1 MPSIKELQ
9 AGLISG
15 RWTSVDLV
23 EMYLER
29 INQFSRYNAMIFVKD
44 RESLLSEAASLDKE
58 RASWGIYSASPSSED
73 LLATPQGGVEGKKL
87 HGIPIIVK
95 DNICTSDMPTTAGA
109 LALKGAESGFDAEIV
124 RKLRNAGAI
133 ILGKSNLTEMAN
145 FVDTHHTWGWSY
157 MGGQTMN
164 GISGSFHASGSS
176 SGSACAVALGI
187 CPCSIGTE
195 THGSIIC
202 PSVEQGIV
210 GIKPSRGLC
219 SNAGIIPISTSFDTA
234 GPMGRTVEDVAVV
247 LEALSNS
254 DEKFSDL
261 NAYSI
266 KGTRAGVALKC
277 IQEISDNDSAHVVYN
292 LMKLVGELHTLG
304 CTPVHEILEDKIL
317 SKLPHINHKSISA
330 LEKALNEDYYYLNKC
345 EFKDGLADIL
355 TKFHN
360 VPSNVRDLASL
371 IAFNREHPEALN
383 LMTKKQETL
392 IESNDTNG
400 IADTKYKPSLERVTA
415 SSKSV
420 IDHIFKDGFDFLVTA
435 FIGPDGPAIYDLA
448 VMSGSPIITIPL
460 GRFPDVPS
468 YRTFFGFT
476 NCPGVGYGLILIA
489 KHGNDHKLLCYA
501 KQIENMLQG

>member
-1 MPSIKELQ
+1 MSLSELR

-23 EMYLER
+23 EAYLAK
-29 INQFSRYNAMIFVKD
+29 INQLKHYNAMIFVKD
-44 RESLLSEAASLDKE
+44 RELLLSEAAALDKE
-58 RASWGIYSASPSSED
+58 RATLLSFQADNKASVK
-73 LLATPQGGVEGKKL
+73 LIGKL

-95 DNICTSDMPTTAGA
+95 DNICTFGMPTTAGA
-109 LALKGAESGFDAEIV
+109 LALKDAESDFDAEIV
-124 RKLRNAGAI
+124 CKLKNAGAI

-145 FVDTHHTWGWSY
+145 FIDTHHTWGWSY
-157 MGGQTMN
+157 MGGQTIN
-164 GISGSFHASGSS
+164 GISGSAHASGSS

-202 PSVEQGIV
+202 PSMQQGIV

-219 SNAGIIPISTSFDTA
+219 SNIGIIPISTTFDTA

-247 LEALSNS
+247 LETLSNS

-277 IQEISDNDSAHVVYN
+277 ISEIGDNDSAYVVYHF
-292 LMKLVGELHTLG
+292 MKLVGELHTLG
-304 CTPVHEILEDKIL
+304 CTPIHEVVENKVL
-317 SKLPHINHKSISA
+317 SELACVDHKSISA
-330 LEKALNEDYYYLNKC
+330 LEEALNEDYYYLNKC

-355 TKFHN
+355 AKFHS

-371 IAFNREHPEALN
+371 IAFNKEHPDALN
-383 LMTKKQETL
+383 PLTKNQAIL
-392 IESNDTNG
+392 IESNNTNG
-400 IADTKYKPSLERVTA
+400 TADTKYKPSLERVEFF
-415 SSKSV
+415 SKTV
-420 IDHIFKDGFDFLVTA
+420 IDYIFNDDLDFLLTT
-435 FIGPDGPAIYDLA
+435 FIGADDPAIYGLA

-468 YRTFFGFT
+468 YRTFHGFT
-476 NCPGVGYGLILIA
+476 NCPGVGYGLILIG
-489 KHGNDHKLLCYA
+489 KHGDDHKLLCYA
-501 KQIENMLQG
+501 KQIENMLHRC